1 MVCTCHVP
9 DVLYYLTLTSAGP
22 VTISLTPSG
31 LWCHSS
37 SLPPRQIVW
46 PIPAT
51 PLKRSCGLGVP
62 CHPILW
68 FSGSQESPWD
78 STPGS
83 PSGLDLCQSPFVC
96 VARWGGMQKDWCL
109 ESRAVLMARLQHF
122 STIEKEKVF
131 HAEKEYVRGLIHCF
145 WIAGQTVRVDSSWGV
160 PLWTSCHPL
169 DGAHRGRMKNLRKE
183 FMDLSI
189 NTLQIPTFH

>member
-1 MVCTCHVP
+1 MICVRVLSYVWLGEGACRRT
-9 DVLYYLTLTSAGP
+9 DVLRVELASCF
-22 VTISLTPSG
+22 VVSLKI
-31 LWCHSS
+31 L
-37 SLPPRQIVW
+37 LPW
-46 PIPAT
+46 
-51 PLKRSCGLGVP
+51 LL
-62 CHPILW
+62 
-68 FSGSQESPWD
+68 
-78 STPGS
+78 
-83 PSGLDLCQSPFVC
+83 
-96 VARWGGMQKDWCL
+96 
-109 ESRAVLMARLQHF
+109 ARLQHF

-169 DGAHRGRMKNLRKE
+169 DGAHSGRMKNLRKE